1 MEGGTEGAKKEWK
14 RSERKEKGRGQG
26 KGMGKE
32 GREEKEGDGR
42 RGEGREGSV
51 GEGREGKGESG
62 VWVDSQDLPTCTDLA
77 KGTMEFKGRLRGLL
91 RKH

>member
-1 MEGGTEGAKKEWK
+1 MEGGTEGGKKEWK

-26 KGMGKE
+26 KGMGGE
-32 GREEKEGDGR
+32 GREENE
-42 RGEGREGSV
+42 GEGREGRV